1 MVAFGTPHRRSRR
14 AGHVVA
20 LVVVLA
26 VGALL
31 TIVGCSP
38 SGSPPLGDPAPS
50 TSAAAAETPKSA
62 PTQTIPRE
70 EAPMQLLLST
80 GTTVLTAT
88 LIDNATSRDFV
99 AMLPITLELRD
110 YAGTEKIS
118 DLPAR
123 LSTADAPEGSE
134 PRAGDLTY
142 YAPWGNL
149 AIFYRDFAYSPGLV
163 KLGIIDSGAEHLA
176 SLSGTVTIQTG
187 TIGTGTAEPRDAP

>member
-1 MVAFGTPHRRSRR
+1 
-14 AGHVVA
+14 
-20 LVVVLA
+20 
-26 VGALL
+26 
-31 TIVGCSP
+31 
-38 SGSPPLGDPAPS
+38 
-50 TSAAAAETPKSA
+50 
-62 PTQTIPRE
+62 
-70 EAPMQLLLST
+70 MQLLLST